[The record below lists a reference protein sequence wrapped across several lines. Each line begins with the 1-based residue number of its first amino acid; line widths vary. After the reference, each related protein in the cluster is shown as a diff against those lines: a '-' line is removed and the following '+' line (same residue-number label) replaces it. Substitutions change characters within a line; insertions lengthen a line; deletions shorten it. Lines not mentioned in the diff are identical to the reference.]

1 MELTAEKIA
10 EIAAQAATE
19 AVNKLKEPVSKFKP
33 GDNADPNEETKVVK
47 DATDKL
53 TEDPKGGFKSVGHY
67 FRDIINAGSPQGRES
82 EHLHKW
88 SSAVKAV
95 MQEGDLAQGG
105 YLVPEEFRATLLQ
118 TSLEGSIVGGRA
130 VRIPMATNRITIPA
144 LVDSNHATNFFGGIT
159 IYRTEEAATK
169 TVTKPAFGT
178 VGLTLHKLTGLAQ
191 VTDELIQDSPISIE
205 PIVRSVFGQAIAF
218 VQDDDFLNGNGANM
232 ALGAFNAGNPSLVA
246 VAKEPGQAAAT
257 ILWQNIV
264 NMWARLYP
272 AGQMKAIWV
281 ANIECFPQLA
291 SMAFAVGA
299 GGIPVWMPA
308 GGVSGSPYATLMG
321 RPLLFTEKMQ
331 ALGTQGDIGLADFS
345 QYLVGEKAGG
355 VQVATSMHVYFV
367 YDEMAFRFVL
377 RYDGQ
382 PWWLSALTPRRG
394 TATLSPFVVLA
405 VRA

>member
-10 EIAAQAATE
+10 EIAAQVATE
-19 AVNKLKEPVSKFKP
+19 AVNKLREPISKFKP
-33 GDNADPNEETKVVK
+33 GDDADPNEEVVVVK

-53 TEDPKGGFKSVGHY
+53 MEDPKGGFKNMGHY
-67 FRDIINAGSPQGRES
+67 FRDLVSAGSPHGSES
-82 EHLHKW
+82 EPLRKW
-88 SSAVKAV
+88 SKAAKAV

-130 VRIPMATNRITIPA
+130 VRIPMATSRITIPA
-144 LVDSNHATNFFGGIT
+144 LVDANHNTNFFGGIT
-159 IYRTEEAATK
+159 IYRTEEAAAK
-169 TVTKPAFGT
+169 TVTKPAFGK
-178 VGLTLHKLTGLAQ
+178 VSLTLHNLTGLAQ

-205 PIVRSVFGQAIAF
+205 AIVRSVFGQAIAF
-218 VQDDDFLNGNGANM
+218 VQDDDYLNGTGANM
-232 ALGAFNAGNPSLVA
+232 ALGAFNAGNPSLIA
-246 VAKEPGQAAAT
+246 QAIEAGQAANT

-264 NMWARLYP
+264 NMWSRLYP

-321 RPLLFTEKMQ
+321 RPILFTEKMQ

-405 VRA
+405 ARA